1 MVYRMNKFRKT
12 SPQEASKHLEEI
24 KELFRQLASE
34 DVDSNSTF
42 TADKEAIMRVF
53 ANTMECTKTN
63 ILVRLTLID
72 SMYSTQMS
80 RRYYALEE
88 LSDALY
94 NVSKG
99 KVGYLGKLFLK
110 FAENPISTIEAF
122 DYFTSD
128 YDKNTKKTIT
138 RKTNL
143 FSESY
148 GIGKDGTDKGV
159 AISLIS
165 KYAYFETDLQFPIYD
180 SIACEMYP
188 LVWKCCGFKKPRPK
202 LQIKDEKGRID
213 GAETMVTYVQAINS
227 LIESLDITREKKR
240 YDLLDRF
247 LWFVGKI
254 IRGNLSLVL
263 TKDEYQETTILYP
276 PKEIKKTSKDG
287 KVKTTIKYFDI
298 AEVDISQLV
307 FLKTKKILRTFF
319 EFAQYYSIIA

>member
-1 MVYRMNKFRKT
+1 MSKLRKIT
-12 SPQEASKHLEEI
+12 SQEANKHRDEI
-24 KELFRQLASE
+24 NKLFCLLAKEDASL
-34 DVDSNSTF
+34 NNAFAT
-42 TADKEAIMRVF
+42 DKDAILRVF
-53 ANTMECTKTN
+53 GNTKECTKTN

-72 SMYSTQMS
+72 SMYSTQMN
-80 RRYYALEE
+80 RRYYALDE
-88 LSDALY
+88 LAEALLA
-94 NVSKG
+94 VSEG
-99 KVGYLGKLFLK
+99 KAGILRHKFLK
-110 FAENPISTIEAF
+110 FAKSPEYEISLF
-122 DYFTSD
+122 DYDVFE
-128 YDKNTKKTIT
+128 YDSLGKQVCRN
-138 RKTNL
+138 TNL
-143 FSESY
+143 FSENY

-188 LVWKCCGFKKPRPK
+188 LVWKCCGFRKPRPK

-298 AEVDISQLV
+298 AEVDISQLE